1 MKITRVKING
11 YRGLSEK
18 EIFFDNGINVIY
30 GENESGKSTI
40 LNFIENTLYAGVY
53 ENLEDNRPWFSSY
66 FSGELD
72 LKVNNNILSF
82 NREFSKSLSITKLDD
97 GATFVFDKNRT
108 YNPSDFLPFSR
119 EVFNEISII
128 NFSKDFNK
136 IKNVNSLNEYLLS
149 IIFSSDYFDSNKILI
164 NLDKEKNEIG
174 TDRMSNKELGLINK
188 DILFLEKS
196 IDSTNF
202 DLLIKRKEEI
212 LSDLENDLK
221 IEEDKISHENNNI
234 IHKKLLERDYLSSRI
249 HNFKSSK
256 LLFCIIE
263 IFSFVFAIF
272 GLIKSI
278 KVLTLLSSIIF
289 IAFLLVLVLNIKYNN
304 RLLEQINNLN
314 NDIEL
319 YLKNNKNIDSYEINI
334 LKNKIFNLRQEI
346 EIQKEARDENN
357 NYKLRILDKKK
368 MRQELLD
375 KRELI
380 IQLMDIIDISQKS
393 VIKKLLGDIS
403 KSTSFYLNKLTNGK
417 YKRVIFDSDMLI
429 KVYEE
434 KKSSLHRS

>member
-1 MKITRVKING
+1 M
-11 YRGLSEK
+11 
-18 EIFFDNGINVIY
+18 
-30 GENESGKSTI
+30 
-40 LNFIENTLYAGVY
+40 
-53 ENLEDNRPWFSSY
+53 
-66 FSGELD
+66 
-72 LKVNNNILSF
+72 
-82 NREFSKSLSITKLDD
+82 
-97 GATFVFDKNRT
+97 
-108 YNPSDFLPFSR
+108 PFSR

-368 MRQELLD
+368 
-375 KRELI
+375 
-380 IQLMDIIDISQKS
+380 
-393 VIKKLLGDIS
+393 
-403 KSTSFYLNKLTNGK
+403 
-417 YKRVIFDSDMLI
+417 
-429 KVYEE
+429 
-434 KKSSLHRS
+434 